1 MNILKYLITA
11 VICLVIASCG
21 GSGKDRMR
29 EPSRK
34 SKRNVEAVQK
44 RNTGED
50 ERNNGNYRKPTQSR
64 RSSAKPVERP
74 ENETPKSSVPNEAR
88 IEQRVRLEQKI
99 WEASEKGS
107 SEFDRLRQQAAER
120 AKKMSQEEIDE
131 ASRRIKNLKKKM

>member
-1 MNILKYLITA
+1 MA
-11 VICLVIASCG
+11 AASAAL
-21 GSGKDRMR
+21 D
-29 EPSRK
+29 
-34 SKRNVEAVQK
+34 
-44 RNTGED
+44 
-50 ERNNGNYRKPTQSR
+50 NNG
-64 RSSAKPVERP
+64 KPVERP

-107 SEFDRLRQQAAER
+107 SEFDRLRQQAAEL